1 MLYVIK
7 KKLNNIYIINLYF
20 SRIVS
25 PKCLL
30 ICFLNG
36 EPIPEGKSPIYTTA
50 MRGMCICVSG
60 VTPELKVHTIILIVF
75 KNKL

>member
-1 MLYVIK
+1 MLYKINQK
-7 KKLNNIYIINLYF
+7 ELNKNIYIVNLYF

-50 MRGMCICVSG
+50 MRGMCICASG
-60 VTPELKVHTIILIVF
+60 LSLDIKVQLS
-75 KNKL
+75 